1 MAFPGTARHTEDPQE
16 SYDSAPMLGMM
27 GSHSLIVSSPVGA
40 WTYLVHPMQWQC
52 WPTGG
57 RIVPVLG
64 KAWWAPGLNGNGA
77 RAGRGEGFLT
87 SVNGDGWVAVS
98 HGLVGVQAF
107 GAARVIGRDGVVSTL
122 VNRWTVSRWDGG
134 PEEHHHTDAWT
145 RPQQYGRAVVWER
158 DPDSELEARLLI
170 ARKVLNVDPD
180 KLPIAAIKIA
190 TRPVIR
196 ALEAALA
203 KPANPIRDRE
213 IRRLYQQLPE
223 AEQERVGLNLRQFK
237 GD

>member
-1 MAFPGTARHTEDPQE
+1 MPIPGTARPPEDTQE
-16 SYDSAPMLGMM
+16 SYDSAPMLGML
-27 GSHSLIVSSPVGA
+27 GSHSILMPSPVGP
-40 WTYLVHPMQWQC
+40 WTYIVHPMQWQC

-57 RIVPVLG
+57 HVVPVLG

-77 RAGRGEGFLT
+77 RMGRGEGFLT
-87 SVNGDGWVAVS
+87 STHGEGWITVPHS
-98 HGLVGVQAF
+98 LVGVQAF

-122 VNRWTVSRWDGG
+122 INRWTVSRWDGG

-158 DPDSELEARLLI
+158 DPDGELNARLLI
-170 ARKVLNVDPD
+170 ARKILQVDPD
-180 KLPIAAIKIA
+180 KLPIAAIRIA

-203 KPANPIRDRE
+203 KPPNPIRDRE

-223 AEQERVGLNLRQFK
+223 AERDRAGLNLSAFK
-237 GD
+237 GE